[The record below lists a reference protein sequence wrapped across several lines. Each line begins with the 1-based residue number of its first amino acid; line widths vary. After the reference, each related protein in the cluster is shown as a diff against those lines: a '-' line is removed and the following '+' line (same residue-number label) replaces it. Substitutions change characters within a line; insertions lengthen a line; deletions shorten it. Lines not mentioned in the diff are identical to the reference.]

1 MPDDVQNSASKD
13 QQNNSIENME
23 QYLLHGRG
31 SIIQKLR
38 QLGKGKNMISVH
50 FAAGKYSMLT
60 LVIDV
65 LPDRD
70 LLVLDYGSNETLN
83 KKLLE
88 AKRIVFKT
96 QHEGITAQF
105 TAVEI
110 QRAKLQGKTA
120 FACPIPETLLW
131 VQRREY
137 YRIRVPLGDK
147 VNCLLTNENNETIS
161 FNVLDISIG
170 GLSLE
175 CPDTNSDS
183 NSDSIVLE
191 TDQTYLNCKLI
202 LSAIGEGILSLRVHN
217 ILPIKHDN
225 PDAGNRIGCSF
236 IDLSME
242 TSSLIQR
249 YIHHVDAINRRI
261 ED

>member
-1 MPDDVQNSASKD
+1 MPDDVQNSVPQK
-13 QQNNSIENME
+13 QQNNSLENME

-50 FAAGKYSMLT
+50 FGGGKYSMLT
-60 LVIDV
+60 LIVDV
-65 LPDRD
+65 LSDRD
-70 LLVLDYGSNETLN
+70 LLVLDYGSNETIN

-105 TAVEI
+105 TAKEI
-110 QRAKLQGKTA
+110 QRAKLHGKTA

-137 YRIRVPLGDK
+137 YRVRVPLGDK
-147 VNCLLTNENNETIS
+147 VSCELYSQDNETIN
-161 FNVLDISIG
+161 FNVLDLSIG

-175 CPDTNSDS
+175 SSKTAIEFEP
-183 NSDSIVLE
+183 
-191 TDQTYLNCKLI
+191 DQTFLNCKLV
-202 LSAIGEGILSLRVHN
+202 LSATGEGIVSLKVHN
-217 ILPIKHDN
+217 ILPLKQDN
-225 PDAGNRIGCSF
+225 PDAGNRIGCSY
-236 IDLSME
+236 IDLSMD
-242 TSSLIQR
+242 TSSSIQR
-249 YIHHVDAINRRI
+249 YIHNIDAINRRI
-261 ED
+261 DK

>member
-1 MPDDVQNSASKD
+1 MPDDVQNSVPGK

-38 QLGKGKNMISVH
+38 QLGKGKNMITVH
-50 FAAGKYSMLT
+50 FGGGKYSMLT
-60 LVIDV
+60 LVVDV
-65 LPDRD
+65 LTDRD
-70 LLVLDYGSNETLN
+70 LLVLDYGSNENIN

-105 TAVEI
+105 TATEI
-110 QRAKLQGKTA
+110 QRAKLHGKTA
-120 FACPIPETLLW
+120 FACPIPDTLLW

-137 YRIRVPLGDK
+137 YRVRVPLGDNVSCELINQDK
-147 VNCLLTNENNETIS
+147 ETIHLKI
-161 FNVLDISIG
+161 LDISIG

-175 CPDTNSDS
+175 STEDTLQFES
-183 NSDSIVLE
+183 
-191 TDQTYLNCKLI
+191 DQTFLNCKLV
-202 LSAIGEGILSLRVHN
+202 LSALGEGIVSLRVHN
-217 ILPIKHDN
+217 LLPLKQDN
-225 PDAGNRIGCSF
+225 PEAGNRIGCSY
-236 IDLSME
+236 IDLSMD

-249 YIHHVDAINRRI
+249 YIHNIDAINRRI
-261 ED
+261 DK